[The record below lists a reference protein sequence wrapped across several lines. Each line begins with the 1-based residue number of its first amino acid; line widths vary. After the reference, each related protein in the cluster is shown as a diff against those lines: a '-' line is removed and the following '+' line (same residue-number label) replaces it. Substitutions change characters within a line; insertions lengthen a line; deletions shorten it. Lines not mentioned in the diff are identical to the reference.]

1 MQSIILLVMVAI
13 LLAWSPWLT
22 RTAAET
28 RAVDSFN
35 KAWEFVADGC
45 GTNCKGC
52 GAVSSQ
58 RLPFGVLVTME
69 YACGMIPADLP
80 EHHQRTDAFVSG
92 LGTVQGLPKP

>member
-1 MQSIILLVMVAI
+1 MQSSIVFSVLVI

-22 RTAAET
+22 RTSAET

-52 GAVSSQ
+52 GAVLSQ
-58 RLPFGVLVTME
+58 RMPFGVLVTME
-69 YACGMIPADLP
+69 YACGLIPADLP
-80 EHHQRTDAFVSG
+80 EYHQRRNTFVSA
-92 LGTVQGLPKP
+92 LGTVHGLPRP